1 MHKVK
6 HKVLK
11 SKGHDFNLQN
21 GLDETGACLPQTLH
35 QHKPWALLDFG
46 PGLAAHQ
53 SGSAHHQQSRLPPG
67 RVCTYRRGDLHV
79 YMHMQ

>member
-21 GLDETGACLPQTLH
+21 GLDETGACLPQSQH

-46 PGLAAHQ
+46 PGLAAH
-53 SGSAHHQQSRLPPG
+53 
-67 RVCTYRRGDLHV
+67 
-79 YMHMQ
+79 